1 MIIDPCI
8 LLRGYVRSL
17 CVLSCVILVTR
28 QLDNFVPRD
37 IWQHQET
44 FLVLQLRGGFVLPLW
59 VEGSISKTND
69 PVVNRT
75 APTQQRLIW
84 SKMSVVPLLRNPL
97 FILKLSGLP

>member
-8 LLRGYVRSL
+8 WLRGYKVLS

-28 QLDNFVPRD
+28 SWTILSLRD

-44 FLVLQLRGGFVLPLW
+44 FLVLQLRGGFVPGLWW
-59 VEGSISKTND
+59 VEGSDAVND

-75 APTQQRLIW
+75 APTTKIDLVQNVSSATIE
-84 SKMSVVPLLRNPL
+84 KPC
-97 FILKLSGLP
+97 FILKL